1 MKCKTLLAA
10 TAGACLLSTGAFATT
25 TTPSYPASCA
35 PFGTDATTAN
45 KTLQTALAGVVK
57 AGGNGGLGFNMWA
70 TLVGNDG
77 AVCAVAF
84 SGASYTDQWL
94 ASRIISAQK
103 AATANSLSLATVSG
117 ASSAGQLALASGNLY
132 SADRE
137 GGSLFGLQFS
147 NPVDPANA
155 YGQAGQPGT
164 LPNASADFGKSTDPL
179 VGLPVGGINVFGGGL
194 ALYTATGKVG
204 GLGVS
209 GDTSCTDHMVAWK
222 TRNALNLDY
231 LKTAGISGPAK
242 IFANDPKHPDNL
254 IFDIPNN
261 TQGVGPNKAPVEG
274 NNAISQTGFGHPYSC
289 LTPPAQQQ
297 NGSGYPPTAGGLPE
311 VR

>member
-1 MKCKTLLAA
+1 MR
-10 TAGACLLSTGAFATT
+10 
-25 TTPSYPASCA
+25 
-35 PFGTDATTAN
+35 
-45 KTLQTALAGVVK
+45 
-57 AGGNGGLGFNMWA
+57 
-70 TLVGNDG
+70 
-77 AVCAVAF
+77 VAF
-84 SGASYTDQWL
+84 SGGAYTDQWL
-94 ASRIISAQK
+94 ASRVISAQK

-117 ASSAGQLALASGNLY
+117 ASSAGQLALSSGNLY

-164 LPNASADFGKSTDPL
+164 LPNASKDFGTATDPL

-194 ALYTATGKVG
+194 ALYTASGKVG

-222 TRNALNLDY
+222 TRAALKLDF
-231 LKTAGISGPAK
+231 LASAGISGPAK
-242 IFANDPKHPDNL
+242 IFAKDTKHPDNL

-261 TQGVGPNKAPVEG
+261 TQSVGPNKAPVEG
-274 NNAISQTGFGHPYSC
+274 NNAISPSGFGHPYSC
-289 LTPPAQQQ
+289 LNAPPQQT
-297 NGSGYPPTAGGLPE
+297 NAGGYPTAGGLPD
-311 VR
+311 VK